1 MMTFDEVIPTI
12 KDVFSSI
19 RDELNLL
26 MPFVVN
32 RDLNGRIRLVFDE
45 KLLEQAGQMTTIQ
58 ELSRQLSGRLGC
70 HGYPADRMA
79 LFEPLLKDIL
89 QGGSISVLDGY
100 EQVFLADRMASESD
114 WSSISPVSEGPSRI
128 AFYSIK
134 GGVGRS
140 TASAVVAWALA
151 QSGKRVLVLDLD
163 LESPGLSSSLLPEDR
178 RPKYGIIDWLVEDLV
193 DNGSAV
199 LESMFVRSD
208 LSHDGEIY
216 VVPAHGAD
224 PGEYVSKLGRA
235 WVQKA
240 GADMT
245 RESWSQ
251 RLNRLLS
258 SLEERLVPDI
268 VLLDTRA
275 GIDEVASACLTDM
288 GAKGILLFASD
299 GEQTWFGY
307 RMLLRYW
314 NRSGVIGQIRD
325 RLQLVGAMIPEVNS
339 AEYFSGLNEH
349 AWLLF
354 TDEVYDEVPAGES
367 AIDFFS
373 FEQMDTSAPHYPLPV
388 RWNRGFSS
396 LQFIHGRLQQLDKE
410 MITQVFGE
418 LIAGVRMMAGFEADD

>member
-19 RDELNLL
+19 RDDLNLL

-45 KLLEQAGQMTTIQ
+45 KLLEQTEQMTTIQ
-58 ELSRQLSGRLGC
+58 ELSRKLSGRLGC
-70 HGYPADRMA
+70 HGYPADRMV
-79 LFEPLLKDIL
+79 LFEPLLEDIL
-89 QGGSISVLDGY
+89 HEGSISVLDGY
-100 EQVFLADRMASESD
+100 DQVFLADRMASESN
-114 WSSISPVSEGPSRI
+114 WASISPISEGPSRI

-178 RPKYGIIDWLVEDLV
+178 RPEYGIIDWLVEDLV

-199 LESMFVRSD
+199 LEGMIVRSD

-216 VVPAHGAD
+216 VVPAHGVD

-251 RLNRLLS
+251 RLNRMLS

-275 GIDEVASACLTDM
+275 GIDEIASACLTDM

-299 GEQTWFGY
+299 GEQTW
-307 RMLLRYW
+307 
-314 NRSGVIGQIRD
+314 SG
-325 RLQLVGAMIPEVNS
+325 
-339 AEYFSGLNEH
+339 
-349 AWLLF
+349 
-354 TDEVYDEVPAGES
+354 
-367 AIDFFS
+367 
-373 FEQMDTSAPHYPLPV
+373 
-388 RWNRGFSS
+388 
-396 LQFIHGRLQQLDKE
+396 
-410 MITQVFGE
+410 
-418 LIAGVRMMAGFEADD
+418 

>member
-45 KLLEQAGQMTTIQ
+45 KLLEQTEQMTTIQ

-70 HGYPADRMA
+70 HGYSADRLIM
-79 LFEPLLKDIL
+79 FEPLLNDIL

-100 EQVFLADRMASESD
+100 DQVFLADRLASESN
-114 WSSISPVSEGPSRI
+114 WASISPISEGPSRI

-178 RPKYGIIDWLVEDLV
+178 RPAYGIIDWLVEDLV

-199 LESMFVRSD
+199 LESMLVRSD

-251 RLNRLLS
+251 RLYRMLS

-275 GIDEVASACLTDM
+275 GIDEIASACLTDM

-299 GEQTWFGY
+299 GEQTWSGY

-314 NRSGVIGQIRD
+314 NRSGVIAQIRD

-339 AEYFSGLNEH
+339 ADYFSGLNEH

-396 LQFIHGRLQQLDKE
+396 LQSIHGRLQQLDKE
-410 MITQVFGE
+410 MINQVFGE
-418 LIAGVRMMAGFEADD
+418 LIAGVRMMAGFETDD